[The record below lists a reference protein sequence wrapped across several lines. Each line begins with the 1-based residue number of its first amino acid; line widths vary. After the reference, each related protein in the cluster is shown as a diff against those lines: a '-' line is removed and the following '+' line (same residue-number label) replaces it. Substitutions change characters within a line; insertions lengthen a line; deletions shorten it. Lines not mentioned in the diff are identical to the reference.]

1 MPNVPLSTRFVGFA
15 PETNLQERKSANI
28 NALSQPFTM
37 QDIASTVGGASA
49 PTFEYTVTGGTI
61 PGIEIYYEIGSGQ
74 VSNGVSGQNS
84 IQTYYAPIIVGIGQ
98 CTASSL
104 TFSTDTLGRLNWD
117 FESGPEE
124 APVIPIVNF
133 PNLTKLISTISGGGG
148 INIRYVPEITTLSV
162 PLLTSGYIDFYS
174 CESLTTLNI
183 SSLTN
188 SGGVNI
194 TSCNSLSFSGIS
206 FNTQFSRFNIDNC
219 SGLGTTITIPATNIS
234 TEIFNCAGVTTV
246 SFPNAINYQPAVD
259 FYNCSSL
266 ENLTLGSVGTV
277 KSIIS
282 YVEISD
288 CALSSASVTHVLDIL
303 ISLDGTNGTTEWG
316 AGTTLN
322 ISGGTSAVP
331 SESDLV
337 KIATLEARGATVY
350 YNS

>member
-1 MPNVPLSTRFVGFA
+1 VGFA

-74 VSNGVSGQNS
+74 VSNGVSGQNT

-104 TFSTDTLGRLNWD
+104 TFSTETLSRLNWD
-117 FESGPEE
+117 FESGPED

-133 PNLTKLISTISGGGG
+133 PNLTKLISTISGGGS

-162 PLLTSGYIDFYS
+162 PLLTNGYIDFYS

-188 SGGVNI
+188 SGGGINVY
-194 TSCNSLSFSGIS
+194 SCSSLSFSGIS
-206 FNTQFSRFNIDNC
+206 FNTQFSRFYFDNC
-219 SGLGTTITIPATNIS
+219 IGLGTTINIPAT
-234 TEIFNCAGVTTV
+234 EIKTSFNNCSGITTL
-246 SFPNAINYQPAVD
+246 SFPNAVTYGYTIYFN
-259 FYNCSSL
+259 NCSSL
-266 ENLTLGSVGTV
+266 ENLTLGSIGTL
-277 KSIIS
+277 KSIYYDPNDGA
-282 YVEISD
+282 YVNLNG

-316 AGTTLN
+316 DGSTLD
-322 ISGGTSAVP
+322 ISGGTNAIPSAG
-331 SESDLV
+331 DLV
-337 KIATLEARGATVY
+337 KIGILEARGATVL